1 MLVDHELF
9 TLPGHLRSPPMFS
22 AFGVAHSLDFWVVFC
37 RSLFVPLC
45 LFFWRVY
52 CPSIWRVHCP
62 SIWRVYCPS
71 FWWVYYCPSFDLRL
85 LITPLVS
92 SNISETTTTKNWTSE
107 TKRNKSLELLNIEYT
122 LKARQWCLSQGIKRW
137 LCPSVHFNLAIVLS
151 VLLLMASDYYLGI
164 FKHFWDSNSI
174 NIRS

>member
-1 MLVDHELF
+1 MNDLPFRGTWDHLRCLVCLVVY

-45 LFFWRVY
+45 LFFWRV
-52 CPSIWRVHCP
+52 H
-62 SIWRVYCPS
+62 CPS
-71 FWWVYYCPSFDLRL
+71 FWRVYYCPSFDLRL

-122 LKARQWCLSQGIKRW
+122 LKARQWCLSQSIKRW
-137 LCPSVHFNLAIVLS
+137 FCPSVHFNLAIALS
-151 VLLLMASDYYLGI
+151 VLLLMASDYSFGI
-164 FKHFWDSNSI
+164 FKHFWDHNSI
-174 NIRS
+174 NILS